1 MEETKKLCEIR
12 SSLKSAKDGGV
23 IPPLLSQ
30 AVEHGRAC
38 SFVTSRSKFCD
49 ASGVSKE
56 IYAMLAPNTS
66 QVAMLW
72 NDTNTGMVLR
82 AREAQDASA
91 KLGRDDPV
99 LRGA

>member
-12 SSLKSAKDGGV
+12 SALKSAKDGGV

-38 SFVTSRSKFCD
+38 SFVTSRSKFAMQAGCQR
-49 ASGVSKE
+49 

>member
-1 MEETKKLCEIR
+1 M
-12 SSLKSAKDGGV
+12 
-23 IPPLLSQ
+23 
-30 AVEHGRAC
+30 
-38 SFVTSRSKFCD
+38 
-49 ASGVSKE
+49 SKE